1 VHLGP
6 DLVVHAL
13 CYPFLSHNAP
23 ILPDVTRRV
32 CWGTAGEKRNYK
44 TNPRNLFKD

>member
-23 ILPDVTRRV
+23 ILPDVTIAV
-32 CWGTAGEKRNYK
+32 LPGVAGEKRNYK
-44 TNPRNLFKD
+44 TNPRKLLKD